1 MPEMEESKKKASIL
15 VEALPYVRRF
25 RGSIFVVK
33 YGGSFMDSPDPEV
46 RSRVAQDLVFL
57 NFVGIKVVVV
67 HGGGKAVTRT
77 LAEKGIEAKF
87 IDGLRVTDSETIQ
100 VVDQVLNES
109 VNEEVASFVSKFD
122 CENKRIPGKEVLICE
137 KQNHSTDLGFVGDVL
152 TVQTEPILEALETG
166 AMPIL
171 SSTGS
176 DASGQ
181 CYNVN
186 ADTAAAKV
194 AIALNARRLVYLS
207 DVPGLL
213 EDPSDPNSLLSSL
226 PVSQVEPLKDRGVIA
241 QGMLP
246 KVNSSE
252 ALNHGVNR
260 VHFID
265 GRLAHS
271 ILLEI
276 FMMKIER
283 NYSFLNLKE
292 MDLIIQNIW

>member
-1 MPEMEESKKKASIL
+1 MKNKIIQRILALSVMYSPFKRNLFSRLSES
-15 VEALPYVRRF
+15 
-25 RGSIFVVK
+25 
-33 YGGSFMDSPDPEV
+33 
-46 RSRVAQDLVFL
+46 
-57 NFVGIKVVVV
+57 
-67 HGGGKAVTRT
+67 
-77 LAEKGIEAKF
+77 
-87 IDGLRVTDSETIQ
+87 
-100 VVDQVLNES
+100 
-109 VNEEVASFVSKFD
+109 
-122 CENKRIPGKEVLICE
+122 
-137 KQNHSTDLGFVGDVL
+137 
-152 TVQTEPILEALETG
+152 G

-176 DASGQ
+176 DTNGQ

-194 AIALNARRLVYLS
+194 AIALNARRLVHLS

-246 KVNSSE
+246 KVNSAVE

-276 FMMKIER
+276 FTDEGIGTE
-283 NYSFLNLKE
+283 
-292 MDLIIQNIW
+292 IIHS